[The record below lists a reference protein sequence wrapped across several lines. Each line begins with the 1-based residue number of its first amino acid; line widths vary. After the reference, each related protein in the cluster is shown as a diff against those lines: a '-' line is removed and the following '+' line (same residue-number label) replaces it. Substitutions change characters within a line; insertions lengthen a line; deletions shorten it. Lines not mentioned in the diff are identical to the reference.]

1 MCCLN
6 FKRFVNVLPGALRPL
21 KALLLGILTTGSGVS
36 TAQCLHSLAV
46 PESFLDESYT
56 GNSDFNLLIFG
67 NYSATAATVQGKAAV
82 GGNFTFSHSSDP
94 YIVGTGLSEPFNT
107 DNFIVNGEFSN
118 TGDSPVQVRG
128 NFRYR
133 HNSSASDLPVHSPGE
148 GNNGQFSGDLIS
160 FGTLKT
166 YFENMSSDY
175 AAQTVTPGASSG
187 FSAGII
193 TLTGT
198 GDVLDYVFTLD
209 ATESAING
217 ITFTD
222 IPAGSSITLNLTG
235 TNYLFNNF
243 SAGTFSGD
251 HSKGL
256 LLNFP
261 DAEQI
266 VVIGLDINGSILAP
280 QANLQLLAGAT
291 INGRIILGGNLAQNN
306 AAFTFQHPCILP
318 DALPVTIS
326 YIGIRDEAGSQ
337 TLRWTTTYESGFDRF
352 EVLRSA
358 DGTEWTVAGIVPGN
372 NGSQKVN
379 TYAFPVTDMSKGRYF
394 RLKMIDR
401 DGSYE
406 LSRIVAA
413 SFSRTKSIVFPNP
426 SNGLVYIRAENYRVR
441 ITNSLGQIM
450 FAGPSAGGSGKVD
463 TQGWPTGIYFVE
475 VMYAD
480 GLKET
485 HRLVRP

>member
-1 MCCLN
+1 MCSLN
-6 FKRFVNVLPGALRPL
+6 IRRFVDVHPDALRPW
-21 KALLLGILTTGSGVS
+21 KALLLGILISGSG
-36 TAQCLHSLAV
+36 TGMAQCLHSLAV
-46 PESFLDESYT
+46 PESFLDENYT
-56 GNSDFNLLIFG
+56 GGSDFNLLIFG

-82 GGNFTFSHSSDP
+82 GGNFAFSHPSNP
-94 YIVGTGLSEPFNT
+94 YIVGTSLGEPFTT

-133 HNSSASDLPVHSPGE
+133 LNSSASDLPVHSPGE

-160 FGTLKT
+160 FSSLKT
-166 YFENMSSDY
+166 YFEDMSSDY
-175 AAQTVTPGASSG
+175 AALPVTPGASSS

-198 GDVLDYVFTLD
+198 GDILDYVFTLN
-209 ATESAING
+209 ATESAVNG
-217 ITFTD
+217 ISFAN
-222 IPAGSSITLNLTG
+222 IPVGSSITLNLTG

-243 SAGTFSGD
+243 SPGTFSGD
-251 HSKGL
+251 HVKGF

-266 VVIGLDINGSILAP
+266 VVIGLDINGSVLAP
-280 QANLQLLAGAT
+280 YANLQLLASGA

-306 AAFTFQHPCILP
+306 AAFSFQHPCIVS

-326 YIGIRDEAGSQ
+326 YIGIRHEAGGQ
-337 TLRWTTTYESGFDRF
+337 TLQWTTTHESGFDRF

-358 DGTEWTVAGIVPGN
+358 DGTGWNLAGIVPGN
-372 NGSQKVN
+372 NGGQKVN
-379 TYAFPVTDMSKGRYF
+379 TYSFPVADRDGGKYF

-413 SFSRTKSIVFPNP
+413 SFPRAKSIVFPNP
-426 SNGLVYIRAENYRVR
+426 SHGLVYIRAENYRVR

-450 FAGPSAGGSGKVD
+450 FADPSTGSSEKVD
-463 TQGWPTGIYFVE
+463 TRGWPAGIYFVE
-475 VMYAD
+475 VVYAD
-480 GLKET
+480 GLRET
-485 HRLVRP
+485 HKLVRP